1 MLVFSDLDGTLLNHD
16 DYSYEAAIPAIN
28 ILKERGIPLILC
40 TSKTRPEVEALRK
53 QLDIHDPFITENGA
67 GIFFPENYKDFTLEG
82 EKQDSYTVLGN
93 YKKYDEVRKF
103 LTENR
108 YNNEFNGFGDMD
120 VTDVM
125 RHTNLNQFAAAL
137 SMRREFTEPF
147 LVLNHHALDRLI
159 EKSFAEGFRITR
171 GGRFHHLSDQNA
183 TKGNA
188 LNLIKAAYEKNMGR
202 PCKTIALGDSPNDFE
217 MLREADFPVLVPHP
231 DGQYENVDIP
241 NLKKAPHPGSLGW
254 NVSIQEVL
262 SGL

>member
-16 DYSYEAAIPAIN
+16 DYSFEAAIPAIN
-28 ILKERGIPLILC
+28 ILKQKQIPLILC

-67 GIFFPENYKDFTLEG
+67 GIFFPDAYKNFTLYG
-82 EKQDSYTVLGN
+82 EHQGDYMVLGH
-93 YKKYDEVRKF
+93 YKKHEAVRNF
-103 LTENR
+103 LIENR
-108 YNNEFNGFGDMD
+108 NRDEFIGFGDMN

-125 RHTNLNQFAAAL
+125 NHTNLPQFAAAL
-137 SMRREFTEPF
+137 AMEREFTEPF
-147 LVLNHHALDRLI
+147 IVHNHHALDRLI
-159 EKSFAEGFRITR
+159 EKSFSEGFRITR

-188 LNLIKAAYEKNMGR
+188 LKLIKAAYEENLGKT
-202 PCKTIALGDSPNDFE
+202 CKTIALGDSPNDFE
-217 MLREADFPVLVPHP
+217 MLREADYPVLVPHP
-231 DGQYENVDIP
+231 DGNYENVDIP
-241 NLKKAPHPGSLGW
+241 NLKKAPYPGSLGW